1 MTEWI
6 PIKERRPEKEGE
18 YIIKFKDEK
27 MHPEISMYFPD
38 TDTWHVRPISKSV
51 QLFNKSL
58 IFGWSPFPEMPKKKR
73 WRPEKGENVYGI
85 RSDGKVLSG
94 PWCNIEADN
103 KARDFL
109 GTYKNMSE
117 ALTMIDKIKA
127 FVTSEIG
134 EP

>member
-6 PIKERRPEKEGE
+6 PVTERLPEKDG
-18 YIIKFKDEK
+18 
-27 MHPEISMYFPD
+27 MYFVVVNNDFSWPKIGEIEEGNW
-38 TDTWHVRPISKSV
+38 TPYYTIPFPPKSYSVTHWHPY
-51 QLFNKSL
+51 
-58 IFGWSPFPEMPKKKR
+58 PEMPKKKR